1 MGTPTGSW
9 SGTRR
14 SFPPKVAKAIRQR
27 DGECMLRISPACTGD
42 PDEADHIV
50 SHADATRAGWD
61 PADIDDPGNGQAA
74 CTACHRLKT
83 QGEQQRGRQRQR
95 ARALRPTPP
104 HPGLIH

>member
-27 DGECMLRISPACTGD
+27 DGECQLRYPGCCTGD
-42 PDEADHIV
+42 ADEADHIV

-61 PADIDDPGNGQAA
+61 PADIDDMGNGRAV
-74 CTACHRLKT
+74 CRSCHRVLT
-83 QGEQQRGRQRQR
+83 QAQILAGQARRR
-95 ARALRPTPP
+95 ARGKRPTPP
-104 HPGLIH
+104 HPGLL